1 MSNKSKLIIVA
12 VVLALAFIAIFAYF
26 FTSESYSK
34 YKLASDA
41 FDKKN
46 YKEAYMYVNQA
57 IELDHYNR
65 KAIFLKP
72 KIYTEMSAEENI
84 TSGKHDEEK
93 GDKAIAS
100 GDLVN
105 GTNFYATAFSHYFA
119 VTQLASRYNESRM
132 LMRQLLDKNSKV
144 ADQLPDFL
152 LKQSEGY
159 AKEGNYMDA
168 YNYLS
173 NSPVK
178 TPLVTS
184 TLGKYAYEVA
194 KSKLNDIETKMKNGQ
209 EIPDYLKQD
218 ARHWVNNVPRDM
230 QERAELDTKLN
241 QVP

>member
-1 MSNKSKLIIVA
+1 MSNKSKLLIFA
-12 VVLALAFIAIFAYF
+12 AVLALALVAIFVYF
-26 FTSESYSK
+26 FMSESYDK
-34 YKLASDA
+34 YRLASDA
-41 FDKKN
+41 FEKKN

-57 IELDHYNR
+57 IDLDKYNR

-72 KIYTEMSAEENI
+72 KIYTEMSAEDNI
-84 TSGKHDEEK
+84 TSGKNDETK
-93 GDKAIAS
+93 GDKAIAN

-144 ADQLPDFL
+144 AQQLPDFL
-152 LKQSEGY
+152 IKQSEGF
-159 AKEGNYMDA
+159 AKDGHYMDA
-168 YNYLS
+168 YNYLT
-173 NSPVK
+173 NSPIK
-178 TPLVTS
+178 TPLVTA

-194 KSKLNDIETKMKNGQ
+194 KSKLGDIETKMKSGQ

-218 ARHWVNNVPRDM
+218 ARHWVNNVPKDM

-241 QVP
+241 QIP